1 MLTII
6 CAVARNRA
14 IGFQNRLLYHLR
26 ADLQRFKALT
36 TGHTIIMGRRTF
48 ESLPKG
54 ALPNRRNIVLS
65 HQPGLTCPGAEV
77 FPSLQE
83 ALQACAVD
91 EEVFVIGGY
100 SVYRDALPL
109 ADRLCLTEI
118 DDVPAEADT
127 FFPEYDAAE
136 WQSVAAESHPAD
148 AQNERPYT
156 FADYHRVKN
165 PGKN

>member
-6 CAVARNRA
+6 SALDRNGG
-14 IGFQNRLLYHLR
+14 IGYKNRLLFHLR

-65 HQPGLTCPGAEV
+65 RQEGLAFAGAEV
-77 FPSLQE
+77 FPSLE
-83 ALQACAVD
+83 AALAACGAD
-91 EEVFVIGGY
+91 EQVFVIGGY

-109 ADRLCLTEI
+109 ADRLALTEV
-118 DDVPAEADT
+118 DAAAEHVDTYFPA
-127 FFPEYDAAE
+127 FDAAE
-136 WQSVAAESHPAD
+136 WQLAARESFPAD
-148 AQNERPYT
+148 AQNEQPYA
-156 FADYHRVKN
+156 FADYVRKA
-165 PGKN
+165 

>member
-6 CAVARNRA
+6 SALDRNGG
-14 IGFQNRLLYHLR
+14 IGHKNRLLFHLR

-65 HQPGLTCPGAEV
+65 RQEGAAFAGAEV
-77 FPSLQE
+77 FPSLE
-83 ALQACAVD
+83 AALAACDAD
-91 EEVFVIGGY
+91 EQVFVIGGY

-109 ADRLCLTEI
+109 ADRLALTEV
-118 DDVPAEADT
+118 DAAAEHVDTYFPA
-127 FFPEYDAAE
+127 FDAAE
-136 WQSVAAESHPAD
+136 WQLAARESFPAD
-148 AQNERPYT
+148 AQNEQPYA
-156 FADYHRVKN
+156 FADYVRKA
-165 PGKN
+165 

>member
-6 CAVARNRA
+6 SALDRNGG
-14 IGFQNRLLYHLR
+14 IGYKNRLLFHLR

-65 HQPGLTCPGAEV
+65 RQEGAAFAGAEV
-77 FPSLQE
+77 FPSLE
-83 ALQACAVD
+83 AALAACGAD
-91 EEVFVIGGY
+91 EQVFVIGGY

-109 ADRLCLTEI
+109 ADRLALTEV
-118 DDVPAEADT
+118 DAAAEHVDTYFPAFDT
-127 FFPEYDAAE
+127 AE
-136 WQSVAAESHPAD
+136 WQLAARESFPAD
-148 AQNERPYT
+148 AQNEQPYAFT
-156 FADYHRVKN
+156 DYVRKA
-165 PGKN
+165 